1 MDSYKKAKDI
11 LSRIDNPI
19 INALKEKEW
28 EDDTVHLLPYFTS
41 EERDKFIIC
50 DDIMVLHV
58 ELIEKVKEADR
69 PLCGIKYGESIS
81 RDILVPFNLPLHNLH
96 YVINQAFGFT
106 NSHLHE
112 FTLTDSDLEWVTNKK
127 VKNWKKLIGIIFKN
141 PIRDE
146 DVDFWDDDYT
156 GGSPKKW
163 MRSKYTGPNYNKCYE
178 EGYRY
183 IREEIKDLKVGA
195 TSLNNLYYE
204 FENNPFA
211 LNEAI
216 ELDNIFS
223 LDECPREPISEFYSN
238 LDDYIKDADKHD
250 DESLLSQPWV
260 DGFVNE
266 LEYSYDFGDSWSFL
280 ITAKLDIE
288 YLLKDKRVTVKAVK
302 EAIKKVCTLAR
313 PVIIASDGYPLIDDV
328 GGLKGYIEFL
338 KEIENGNEELIS
350 WSSSKDWKK
359 KIDKNAL

>member
-1 MDSYKKAKDI
+1 
-11 LSRIDNPI
+11 
-19 INALKEKEW
+19 
-28 EDDTVHLLPYFTS
+28 
-41 EERDKFIIC
+41 
-50 DDIMVLHV
+50 
-58 ELIEKVKEADR
+58 
-69 PLCGIKYGESIS
+69 
-81 RDILVPFNLPLHNLH
+81 
-96 YVINQAFGFT
+96 
-106 NSHLHE
+106 
-112 FTLTDSDLEWVTNKK
+112 
-127 VKNWKKLIGIIFKN
+127 
-141 PIRDE
+141 
-146 DVDFWDDDYT
+146 
-156 GGSPKKW
+156 
-163 MRSKYTGPNYNKCYE
+163 MRSKYTGPDYNKCYE

-183 IREEIKDLKVGA
+183 IIEEIKHLKVGT

-223 LDECPREPISEFYSN
+223 LDESPREPIGEFYSN
-238 LDDYIKDADKHD
+238 LDEYIKDADKHD

-260 DGFVNE
+260 DGFVNN

-302 EAIKKVCTLAR
+302 EAIKKVCTYAR

-338 KEIENGNEELIS
+338 KEIENGNEELNS